1 MKKTTASP
9 GKGRNSFEYD
19 SGKRQEGVRIWTHCL
34 KTIAYVL
41 VAASMLLLA
50 GCQSETKR
58 PEARPQQAKPQI
70 LHKNDNG
77 ITFSQVS
84 GVYNVPELKVRIKAP
99 EGYTLA
105 FTTNGTTPTAK
116 DASGKAEVEVT
127 LNGKMSGYLMDR
139 KKLMLTPEFY
149 NSVLYESTE
158 LPVGVV
164 LNASLVDGKGAVVK
178 EPRTMV
184 YFLMQDK
191 LADRF
196 PNCTVISITTDPK
209 NLLDHKTGILA
220 PGAIY
225 EAWKQTDAGKKI
237 IAEQEWWK
245 IETNSSQHGKKW
257 ERPCQLQLYTAG
269 DKPAMELDAGLRIRG
284 GMSRR
289 QNQKSFTL
297 YFRDT
302 YGPKTLHFALFDKEE
317 DYLRFG
323 LRNGGDDSQY
333 TKFKDM
339 MLQDLAR
346 GGKFTVLRTRPA
358 VVFLNGEYWG
368 PYVLSEITAANM
380 MKDRY
385 GVDEKNL
392 IVIKEAEL
400 DVGKKEDFRLYE
412 ELLTFGKKD
421 LANPD
426 IYHQFCEVMDAQSM
440 ADYFAMQVY
449 IGNADVE
456 PDHNHII
463 WRTRDKSYNGGR
475 WQFILHDLDYSAG
488 HYDERS
494 TSANTD
500 HFAMI
505 RKKFPLFTAALKN
518 KDFYDRFL
526 ASLKTMGT
534 QHFSYDKVK
543 ERMDYYDK
551 MWSPLM
557 PDFYKRFGDT
567 ANLRKRCMN
576 STLNFFQRRYDVI
589 VPIVEKW
596 KP

>member
-1 MKKTTASP
+1 MWKLRLKKTLYIL
-9 GKGRNSFEYD
+9 F
-19 SGKRQEGVRIWTHCL
+19 
-34 KTIAYVL
+34 
-41 VAASMLLLA
+41 AASLFLLA
-50 GCQSETKR
+50 GCQSETNKQE
-58 PEARPQQAKPQI
+58 PKPQQVKTQI
-70 LHKNDNG
+70 LHKQDNG
-77 ITFSQVS
+77 IAFSQES
-84 GVYNVPELKVRIKAP
+84 GVYHTPELKVRMKAP
-99 EGYTLA
+99 AGYTIA
-105 FTTNGTTPTAK
+105 YTTNGTKPTVK

-127 LNGKMSGYLMDR
+127 LNGGMSGYLMDH

-149 NSVLYESTE
+149 NSVLYESNE

-191 LADRF
+191 FADRF

-209 NLLDHKTGILA
+209 NLLDYKTGIMA

-225 EAWKQTDAGKKI
+225 DAWKQTDAGKKI
-237 IAEQEWWK
+237 IADQEWWK
-245 IETNSSQHGKKW
+245 AETNSSQHGKKW
-257 ERPCQLQLYTAG
+257 ERPCQLQLYTTG
-269 DKPAMELDAGLRIRG
+269 EKPAIELDAGLRIRG

-302 YGPKTLHFALFDKEE
+302 YGPKTLHFALFDKKEE
-317 DYLRFG
+317 DYKRFG

-333 TKFKDM
+333 TKFKDV
-339 MLQDLAR
+339 MLQDLAK
-346 GGKFTVLRTRPA
+346 GGKYTVLRNRPA

-368 PYVLSEITAANM
+368 PYALCEITTANM

-392 IVIKEAEL
+392 IVFKEAEL
-400 DVGKKEDFRLYE
+400 DVGKKEDLRLYE
-412 ELLTFGKKD
+412 ELVSFGKKD
-421 LANPD
+421 LTNPD
-426 IYHQFCEVMDAQSM
+426 IYRQFCDVVDVQSM
-440 ADYFAMQVY
+440 ADYFALQVY
-449 IGNADVE
+449 IGNADCE

-463 WRTRDKSYNGGR
+463 WRTRDKFYNEGR
-475 WQFILHDLDYSAG
+475 WQYILHDLDYSAG

-505 RKKFPLFTAALKN
+505 RKKFPLFAAALKN
-518 KDFYDRFL
+518 KNFYDMFL
-526 ASLKTMGT
+526 SSLKKIGS
-534 QHFSYDKVK
+534 QNFNYDKVRDK
-543 ERMDYYDK
+543 MDFYDK
-551 MWSPLM
+551 MWGPLM

>member
-1 MKKTTASP
+1 MWKLRLKKTLYIL
-9 GKGRNSFEYD
+9 F
-19 SGKRQEGVRIWTHCL
+19 
-34 KTIAYVL
+34 
-41 VAASMLLLA
+41 AASLFFLA
-50 GCQSETKR
+50 GCQSETNKQE
-58 PEARPQQAKPQI
+58 PKPQQVKTQI
-70 LHKNDNG
+70 LHKQDNG
-77 ITFSQVS
+77 IAFSQES
-84 GVYNVPELKVRIKAP
+84 GVYHTPELKVRMKAP
-99 EGYTLA
+99 AGYTIA
-105 FTTNGTTPTAK
+105 YTTNGTKPTVK

-127 LNGKMSGYLMDR
+127 LNGGMSGYLMDH

-149 NSVLYESTE
+149 NSVLYESNE

-209 NLLDHKTGILA
+209 NLLDHKTGIMA

-225 EAWKQTDAGKKI
+225 DAWKQTDAGKKI
-237 IAEQEWWK
+237 IADQEWWK
-245 IETNSSQHGKKW
+245 AETNSSQHGKKW
-257 ERPCQLQLYTAG
+257 ERPCQLQLYTTG
-269 DKPAMELDAGLRIRG
+269 EKPAIELDAGLRIRG

-302 YGPKTLHFALFDKEE
+302 YGPDMLHFALFDKDKEE
-317 DYLRFG
+317 DFKRFG

-333 TKFKDM
+333 TKFKDV
-339 MLQDLAR
+339 MLQDLAK
-346 GGKFTVLRTRPA
+346 GGKYTVLRNRPA

-368 PYVLSEITAANM
+368 PYALCEITTANM

-400 DVGKKEDFRLYE
+400 DVGKKEDLRLYE
-412 ELLTFGKKD
+412 EMKAFKDKELTD
-421 LANPD
+421 PD
-426 IYHQFCEVMDAQSM
+426 IYRQFCDVVDVQSM
-440 ADYFAMQVY
+440 ADYFALQVY
-449 IGNADVE
+449 IGNADCE

-463 WRTRDKSYNGGR
+463 WRTRDKFYNEGR
-475 WQFILHDLDYSAG
+475 WQYILHDLDYSAG

-505 RKKFPLFTAALKN
+505 RKKFPLFAAALKN
-518 KDFYDRFL
+518 KNFYDMFL
-526 ASLKTMGT
+526 SSLKRIGS
-534 QHFSYDKVK
+534 QNFNYDKVRDK
-543 ERMDYYDK
+543 MDYYDK
-551 MWSPLM
+551 MWGPLM

-589 VPIVEKW
+589 IPIVENW

>member
-1 MKKTTASP
+1 MWKLRLKKTLYIL
-9 GKGRNSFEYD
+9 F
-19 SGKRQEGVRIWTHCL
+19 
-34 KTIAYVL
+34 
-41 VAASMLLLA
+41 AASFFLLA
-50 GCQSETKR
+50 GCQSETNKQE
-58 PEARPQQAKPQI
+58 PKPQQVKTQI
-70 LHKNDNG
+70 LHKQDNG
-77 ITFSQVS
+77 IAFSQES
-84 GVYNVPELKVRIKAP
+84 GVYHTPELKVRMKAP
-99 EGYTLA
+99 AGYTIA
-105 FTTNGTTPTAK
+105 YTTNGTKPTVK

-127 LNGKMSGYLMDR
+127 LNGGMSGYLMDH

-149 NSVLYESTE
+149 NSVLYESNE

-164 LNASLVDGKGAVVK
+164 LNASLVDGKGTVVK

-209 NLLDHKTGILA
+209 NLLDYKTGIMA

-225 EAWKQTDAGKKI
+225 DAWKQTDAGKKI
-237 IAEQEWWK
+237 IADQEWWK
-245 IETNSSQHGKKW
+245 AETNSSQHGKKW
-257 ERPCQLQLYTAG
+257 ERPCQLQLYTTG
-269 DKPAMELDAGLRIRG
+269 EKPAIELDAGLRIRG

-317 DYLRFG
+317 DYKRFG

-333 TKFKDM
+333 TKFKDV
-339 MLQDLAR
+339 MLQDLAK
-346 GGKFTVLRTRPA
+346 GGKYTVLRNRPA

-368 PYVLSEITAANM
+368 PYALCEITTANM

-385 GVDEKNL
+385 GLDEKNL

-400 DVGKKEDFRLYE
+400 DVGKKEDLRLYE
-412 ELLTFGKKD
+412 EMKAFKDKD
-421 LANPD
+421 LTDPD
-426 IYHQFCEVMDAQSM
+426 IYRQFCDVVDVQSM
-440 ADYFAMQVY
+440 ADYFALQVY
-449 IGNADVE
+449 IGNADCE
-456 PDHNHII
+456 PNHNHII
-463 WRTRDKSYNGGR
+463 WRTRDKSYNEGR
-475 WQFILHDLDYSAG
+475 WQYILHDLDYSAG
-488 HYDERS
+488 HYDEKS

-500 HFAMI
+500 HFAMV
-505 RKKFPLFTAALKN
+505 RKKFPLFAAAIKN
-518 KDFYDRFL
+518 ENFYDMFL
-526 ASLKTMGT
+526 SSLKKIGS
-534 QHFSYDKVK
+534 QNFSYDKVRDK
-543 ERMDYYDK
+543 MDFYDK
-551 MWSPLM
+551 MWGPLM

-589 VPIVEKW
+589 IPIVENW

>member
-1 MKKTTASP
+1 MWKLRLKKTLYIL
-9 GKGRNSFEYD
+9 F
-19 SGKRQEGVRIWTHCL
+19 
-34 KTIAYVL
+34 
-41 VAASMLLLA
+41 AASLFLLA
-50 GCQSETKR
+50 GCQSETNKQ
-58 PEARPQQAKPQI
+58 ETKPQQVKTQI
-70 LHKNDNG
+70 LHKQDNG
-77 ITFSQVS
+77 IAFSQES
-84 GVYNVPELKVRIKAP
+84 GVYHTPELKVRMKAP
-99 EGYTLA
+99 AGYTIA
-105 FTTNGTTPTAK
+105 YTTNGTKPTAK

-127 LNGKMSGYLMDR
+127 LNGGMSGYLMDH

-149 NSVLYESTE
+149 NSVLYESNE

-164 LNASLVDGKGAVVK
+164 LNASLVDDKGAVVK

-196 PNCTVISITTDPK
+196 PNCTVISITIDPV
-209 NLLDHKTGILA
+209 NLLDHKTGIMA

-225 EAWKQTDAGKKI
+225 DAWKQTDAGKKI
-237 IAEQEWWK
+237 IADQEWWK
-245 IETNSSQHGKKW
+245 AETNSSQHGKKW
-257 ERPCQLQLYTAG
+257 ERPCQLQLYTTG
-269 DKPAMELDAGLRIRG
+269 EKPTIELDAGLRIRG

-302 YGPKTLHFALFDKEE
+302 YGPDMLHFALFDKDKEE
-317 DYLRFG
+317 DFKRFG

-333 TKFKDM
+333 TKFKDV
-339 MLQDLAR
+339 MLQDLAK
-346 GGKFTVLRTRPA
+346 GGKYTVLRNRPA

-368 PYVLSEITAANM
+368 PYALCEITTANM

-400 DVGKKEDFRLYE
+400 DVGKKEDLRLYE
-412 ELLTFGKKD
+412 EMKAFKDKD
-421 LANPD
+421 LTDPD
-426 IYHQFCEVMDAQSM
+426 IYRQFCDVVDVQSM
-440 ADYFAMQVY
+440 ADYFALQVY
-449 IGNADVE
+449 IGNADCE

-463 WRTRDKSYNGGR
+463 WRTRDKFYNEGR
-475 WQFILHDLDYSAG
+475 WQYILHDLDYSAG

-505 RKKFPLFTAALKN
+505 RKKFPLFAAALKN
-518 KDFYDRFL
+518 KNFYDMFL
-526 ASLKTMGT
+526 SSLKRIGS
-534 QHFSYDKVK
+534 QNFNYDKVRDK
-543 ERMDYYDK
+543 MDYYDK
-551 MWSPLM
+551 LWSPLM

-589 VPIVEKW
+589 IPIVENW

>member
-1 MKKTTASP
+1 MWKLRLKKTLYILFVASL
-9 GKGRNSFEYD
+9 F
-19 SGKRQEGVRIWTHCL
+19 
-34 KTIAYVL
+34 
-41 VAASMLLLA
+41 LLA
-50 GCQSETKR
+50 GCQSETNKQ
-58 PEARPQQAKPQI
+58 ETKPQQVKTQI
-70 LHKNDNG
+70 LHKQDNG
-77 ITFSQVS
+77 IAFSQES
-84 GVYNVPELKVRIKAP
+84 GVYHTPELKVRMKAP
-99 EGYTLA
+99 AGYTIA
-105 FTTNGTTPTAK
+105 YTTNGTKPTAK

-127 LNGKMSGYLMDR
+127 LNGGMSGYLMDH

-149 NSVLYESTE
+149 NSVLYESNE

-164 LNASLVDGKGAVVK
+164 LNASLVDDKGAVVK

-196 PNCTVISITTDPK
+196 PNCTVISITIDPV
-209 NLLDHKTGILA
+209 NLLDHKTGIMA

-225 EAWKQTDAGKKI
+225 DAWKQTDAGKKI
-237 IAEQEWWK
+237 IADQEWWK
-245 IETNSSQHGKKW
+245 AETNSSQHGKKW
-257 ERPCQLQLYTAG
+257 ERPCQLQLYTTG
-269 DKPAMELDAGLRIRG
+269 EKPTIELDAGLRIRG

-302 YGPKTLHFALFDKEE
+302 YGPDMLHFALFDKDKEE
-317 DYLRFG
+317 DFKRFG

-333 TKFKDM
+333 TKFKDV
-339 MLQDLAR
+339 MLQDLAK
-346 GGKFTVLRTRPA
+346 GGKYTVLRNRPA

-368 PYVLSEITAANM
+368 PYALCEITTANM

-400 DVGKKEDFRLYE
+400 DVGKKEDLRLYE
-412 ELLTFGKKD
+412 EMKAFKDKD
-421 LANPD
+421 LTDPD
-426 IYHQFCEVMDAQSM
+426 IYRQFCDVVDVQSM
-440 ADYFAMQVY
+440 ADYFALQVY
-449 IGNADVE
+449 IGNADCE

-463 WRTRDKSYNGGR
+463 WRTRDKFYNEGR
-475 WQFILHDLDYSAG
+475 WQYILHDLDYSAG

-505 RKKFPLFTAALKN
+505 RKKFPLFAAALKN
-518 KDFYDRFL
+518 RNFYDMFL
-526 ASLKTMGT
+526 SSLKRIGS
-534 QHFSYDKVK
+534 QNFNYDKVRDK
-543 ERMDYYDK
+543 MDYYDK
-551 MWSPLM
+551 MWGPLM

>member
-1 MKKTTASP
+1 MWKLRLKKTLYIL
-9 GKGRNSFEYD
+9 F
-19 SGKRQEGVRIWTHCL
+19 
-34 KTIAYVL
+34 
-41 VAASMLLLA
+41 AASFFLLA
-50 GCQSETKR
+50 GCQSETNKQE
-58 PEARPQQAKPQI
+58 PKPQQVKTQI
-70 LHKNDNG
+70 LHKQDNG
-77 ITFSQVS
+77 IAFSQES
-84 GVYNVPELKVRIKAP
+84 GVYHTPELKVRMKAP
-99 EGYTLA
+99 AGYTIA
-105 FTTNGTTPTAK
+105 YTTNGTKPTAK

-127 LNGKMSGYLMDR
+127 LNGGMSGYLMDH

-149 NSVLYESTE
+149 NSVLYESNE

-164 LNASLVDGKGAVVK
+164 LNASLVDDKGAVVK

-209 NLLDHKTGILA
+209 NLLDYKTGIMA

-225 EAWKQTDAGKKI
+225 DAWKQTDAGKKI
-237 IAEQEWWK
+237 IADQEWWK
-245 IETNSSQHGKKW
+245 AETNSSQHGKKW
-257 ERPCQLQLYTAG
+257 ERPCQLQLYTTG
-269 DKPAMELDAGLRIRG
+269 EKPAIELDAGLRIRG

-302 YGPKTLHFALFDKEE
+302 YGPDMLHFALFDKDKEE
-317 DYLRFG
+317 DFKRFG

-333 TKFKDM
+333 TKFKDV
-339 MLQDLAR
+339 MLQDLAK
-346 GGKFTVLRTRPA
+346 GGKYTVLRNRPA

-368 PYVLSEITAANM
+368 PYALCEITTANM

-400 DVGKKEDFRLYE
+400 DVGKKEDLRLYE
-412 ELLTFGKKD
+412 EMKAFKDKD
-421 LANPD
+421 LTDPD
-426 IYHQFCEVMDAQSM
+426 IYRQFCDVVDVQSM
-440 ADYFAMQVY
+440 ADYFALQVY
-449 IGNADVE
+449 IGNADCE

-463 WRTRDKSYNGGR
+463 WRTRDKFYNEGR
-475 WQFILHDLDYSAG
+475 WQYILHDLDYSAG

-505 RKKFPLFTAALKN
+505 RKKFPLFAAALKN
-518 KDFYDRFL
+518 KNFYDMFL
-526 ASLKTMGT
+526 SSLKRIGS
-534 QHFSYDKVK
+534 QNFNYDKVRDK
-543 ERMDYYDK
+543 MDYYDK
-551 MWSPLM
+551 MWGPLM

-589 VPIVEKW
+589 IPIVEKW

>member
-1 MKKTTASP
+1 MWKLRLKKTLYIL
-9 GKGRNSFEYD
+9 F
-19 SGKRQEGVRIWTHCL
+19 
-34 KTIAYVL
+34 
-41 VAASMLLLA
+41 AASLFLLA
-50 GCQSETKR
+50 GCQSETNKQ
-58 PEARPQQAKPQI
+58 ETKPQQVKTQI
-70 LHKNDNG
+70 LHKQDNG
-77 ITFSQVS
+77 IDFSQES
-84 GVYNVPELKVRIKAP
+84 GVYHTPELKVRMKAP
-99 EGYTLA
+99 AGYTIA
-105 FTTNGTTPTAK
+105 YTTNGTKPTAK

-127 LNGKMSGYLMDR
+127 LNGGMSGYLMDH

-149 NSVLYESTE
+149 NSVLYESNE

-164 LNASLVDGKGAVVK
+164 LNASLVDDKGAVVK

-196 PNCTVISITTDPK
+196 PNCTVISITTDPV
-209 NLLDHKTGILA
+209 NLLDYKTGIMA

-225 EAWKQTDAGKKI
+225 DAWKQTDAGKKI
-237 IAEQEWWK
+237 IADQEWWK
-245 IETNSSQHGKKW
+245 AETNSSQHGKKW
-257 ERPCQLQLYTAG
+257 ERPCQLQLYTTG
-269 DKPAMELDAGLRIRG
+269 EKPTIELDAGLRIRG

-302 YGPKTLHFALFDKEE
+302 YGPDMLHFALFDKDKEE
-317 DYLRFG
+317 DFKRFG

-333 TKFKDM
+333 TKFKDV
-339 MLQDLAR
+339 MLQDLAK
-346 GGKFTVLRTRPA
+346 GGKYTVLRNRPA

-368 PYVLSEITAANM
+368 PYALCEITTANM

-392 IVIKEAEL
+392 IVFKEAEL
-400 DVGKKEDFRLYE
+400 DVGKKEDLRLYE
-412 ELLTFGKKD
+412 EMKAFKDKD
-421 LANPD
+421 LTDPD
-426 IYHQFCEVMDAQSM
+426 IYRQFCDVVDVQSM
-440 ADYFAMQVY
+440 ADYFALQVY
-449 IGNADVE
+449 IGNADCE

-463 WRTRDKSYNGGR
+463 WRTRDKFYNEGR
-475 WQFILHDLDYSAG
+475 WQYILHDLDYSAG

-505 RKKFPLFTAALKN
+505 RKKFPLFAAALKN
-518 KDFYDRFL
+518 KNFYDMFL
-526 ASLKTMGT
+526 SSLKKIGS
-534 QHFSYDKVK
+534 QNFSYDKVRDK
-543 ERMDYYDK
+543 MDFYDK
-551 MWSPLM
+551 MWGPLM

-589 VPIVEKW
+589 IPIVENW

>member
-1 MKKTTASP
+1 MWKLRLKKTLYIL
-9 GKGRNSFEYD
+9 F
-19 SGKRQEGVRIWTHCL
+19 
-34 KTIAYVL
+34 
-41 VAASMLLLA
+41 AASFLLLA
-50 GCQSETKR
+50 GCQSETNKQ
-58 PEARPQQAKPQI
+58 ETKPQQVKTQI
-70 LHKNDNG
+70 LHKQDNG
-77 ITFSQVS
+77 IAFSQES
-84 GVYNVPELKVRIKAP
+84 GVYHTPELKVRMKAP
-99 EGYTLA
+99 AGYTIA
-105 FTTNGTTPTAK
+105 YTTNGTKPTVK

-127 LNGKMSGYLMDR
+127 LNGGMSGYLMDH

-149 NSVLYESTE
+149 NSVLYESNE

-164 LNASLVDGKGAVVK
+164 LNASLVDDKGAVVK

-196 PNCTVISITTDPK
+196 PNCTVISITTDPV
-209 NLLDHKTGILA
+209 NLLDYKTGIMA

-225 EAWKQTDAGKKI
+225 DAWKQTDAGKKI
-237 IAEQEWWK
+237 IADQEWWK
-245 IETNSSQHGKKW
+245 AETNSSQHGKKW
-257 ERPCQLQLYTAG
+257 ERPCQLQLYTTG
-269 DKPAMELDAGLRIRG
+269 EKPTIELDAGLRIRG

-302 YGPKTLHFALFDKEE
+302 YGPDMLHFALFDKDKEE
-317 DYLRFG
+317 DFKRFG

-333 TKFKDM
+333 TKFKDV
-339 MLQDLAR
+339 MLQDLAK
-346 GGKFTVLRTRPA
+346 GGKYTVLRNRPA

-368 PYVLSEITAANM
+368 PYALCEITTANM

-400 DVGKKEDFRLYE
+400 DVGKKEDLRLYE
-412 ELLTFGKKD
+412 EMKAFKDKD
-421 LANPD
+421 LTDPD
-426 IYHQFCEVMDAQSM
+426 IYRQFCDVVDVQSM
-440 ADYFAMQVY
+440 ADYFALQVY
-449 IGNADVE
+449 IGNADCE

-463 WRTRDKSYNGGR
+463 WRTRDKFYNEGR
-475 WQFILHDLDYSAG
+475 WQYILHDLDYSAG

-505 RKKFPLFTAALKN
+505 RKKFPLFAAALKN
-518 KDFYDRFL
+518 KNFYDMFL
-526 ASLKTMGT
+526 SSLKRIGS
-534 QHFSYDKVK
+534 QNFNYDKVRDK
-543 ERMDYYDK
+543 MDYYDK
-551 MWSPLM
+551 MWGPLM

>member
-1 MKKTTASP
+1 MWKLRLKKTLYIL
-9 GKGRNSFEYD
+9 F
-19 SGKRQEGVRIWTHCL
+19 
-34 KTIAYVL
+34 
-41 VAASMLLLA
+41 AASFFLLA
-50 GCQSETKR
+50 GCQSETNKQ
-58 PEARPQQAKPQI
+58 ETKPQQVKTQI
-70 LHKNDNG
+70 LHKQDNG
-77 ITFSQVS
+77 IAFSQES
-84 GVYNVPELKVRIKAP
+84 GVYHTPELKVRMKAP
-99 EGYTLA
+99 SGYTIA
-105 FTTNGTTPTAK
+105 FTTNGTKPTAK

-127 LNGKMSGYLMDR
+127 LNGGMSGYLMDH

-149 NSVLYESTE
+149 NSVLYESNE

-191 LADRF
+191 LANRF

-209 NLLDHKTGILA
+209 NLLDYKTGIMA

-225 EAWKQTDAGKKI
+225 DAWKQTDAGKKI
-237 IAEQEWWK
+237 IAGQEWWK
-245 IETNSSQHGKKW
+245 AETNSSQHGKKW
-257 ERPCQLQLYTAG
+257 ERPCQLQLYTTG
-269 DKPAMELDAGLRIRG
+269 EKPAIELDAGLRIRG

-302 YGPKTLHFALFDKEE
+302 YGPKTLHFALFDDKEE
-317 DYLRFG
+317 DFKRFG

-333 TKFKDM
+333 TKFKDV
-339 MLQDLAR
+339 MLQDLAK
-346 GGKFTVLRTRPA
+346 GGKYTVLRNRPA

-368 PYVLSEITAANM
+368 PYALCEITTANM

-400 DVGKKEDFRLYE
+400 DVGKKEDLRLYE
-412 ELLTFGKKD
+412 EMKAFKDKD
-421 LANPD
+421 LTDPD
-426 IYHQFCEVMDAQSM
+426 IYRQFCDVIDVQSM
-440 ADYFAMQVY
+440 ADYFALQVY
-449 IGNADVE
+449 IGNADIE

-475 WQFILHDLDYSAG
+475 WQYILHDLDYSAG
-488 HYDERS
+488 HYDEKS

-500 HFAMI
+500 HFAMV
-505 RKKFPLFTAALKN
+505 RKKFPLFAAAIKN
-518 KDFYDRFL
+518 ENFYDMFL
-526 ASLKTMGT
+526 SSLKKIGS
-534 QHFSYDKVK
+534 QNFSYDKVRDK
-543 ERMDYYDK
+543 MDFYDK
-551 MWSPLM
+551 MWGPLM

-589 VPIVEKW
+589 IPIVENW

>member
-1 MKKTTASP
+1 MWKLRLKKTLYIL
-9 GKGRNSFEYD
+9 F
-19 SGKRQEGVRIWTHCL
+19 
-34 KTIAYVL
+34 
-41 VAASMLLLA
+41 AASFFLLA
-50 GCQSETKR
+50 GCQSETNKQE
-58 PEARPQQAKPQI
+58 PKPQQVKTQI
-70 LHKNDNG
+70 LHKQDNG
-77 ITFSQVS
+77 IAFSQES
-84 GVYNVPELKVRIKAP
+84 GVYHTPELKVRMKAP
-99 EGYTLA
+99 AGYTIA
-105 FTTNGTTPTAK
+105 YTTNGTKPTAK

-127 LNGKMSGYLMDR
+127 LNGGMSGYLMDH

-149 NSVLYESTE
+149 NSVLYESNE

-196 PNCTVISITTDPK
+196 PNCTVVSITTDPK
-209 NLLDHKTGILA
+209 NLLDHKTGIMA

-225 EAWKQTDAGKKI
+225 DAWKQTDAGKKI
-237 IAEQEWWK
+237 IADQEWWK
-245 IETNSSQHGKKW
+245 AETNSSQHGKKW
-257 ERPCQLQLYTAG
+257 ERPCQLQLYTTG
-269 DKPAMELDAGLRIRG
+269 EKPAIELDAGLRIRG

-317 DYLRFG
+317 DYKRFG

-333 TKFKDM
+333 TKFKDV
-339 MLQDLAR
+339 MLQDLAK
-346 GGKFTVLRTRPA
+346 GGKYTVLRNRPA

-368 PYVLSEITAANM
+368 PYALCEITTANM

-400 DVGKKEDFRLYE
+400 DVGKKEDLRLYE
-412 ELLTFGKKD
+412 ELKAFKDKD
-421 LANPD
+421 LTDPD
-426 IYHQFCEVMDAQSM
+426 IYRQFCDVIDVQSM
-440 ADYFAMQVY
+440 ADYFALQVY
-449 IGNADVE
+449 IGNADIE

-475 WQFILHDLDYSAG
+475 WQYILHDLDYSAG
-488 HYDERS
+488 HYDEKS

-505 RKKFPLFTAALKN
+505 RKKFPLFAAAIKN
-518 KDFYDRFL
+518 ENFYDMFL
-526 ASLKTMGT
+526 SSLKKIGS
-534 QHFSYDKVK
+534 QNFSYDKVRDK
-543 ERMDYYDK
+543 MDFYDK
-551 MWSPLM
+551 MWGPLM

-589 VPIVEKW
+589 IPIVENW

>member
-1 MKKTTASP
+1 MWKLRLKKTLYIL
-9 GKGRNSFEYD
+9 F
-19 SGKRQEGVRIWTHCL
+19 
-34 KTIAYVL
+34 
-41 VAASMLLLA
+41 AASFLLLA
-50 GCQSETKR
+50 GCQSETNKQ
-58 PEARPQQAKPQI
+58 ETKSQQVKTQI
-70 LHKNDNG
+70 LHKQDNG
-77 ITFSQVS
+77 IAFSQES
-84 GVYNVPELKVRIKAP
+84 GVYHTPELKVRMKAP
-99 EGYTLA
+99 AGYTIA
-105 FTTNGTTPTAK
+105 FTTNGTKPTAK

-127 LNGKMSGYLMDR
+127 LNGGMSGYLMDH

-149 NSVLYESTE
+149 NSVLYESNE

-164 LNASLVDGKGAVVK
+164 LNASLVDDKGAVVK

-196 PNCTVISITTDPK
+196 PNCTVISITTDPV
-209 NLLDHKTGILA
+209 NLLDHKTGIMA

-225 EAWKQTDAGKKI
+225 DAWKQTDAGKKI
-237 IAEQEWWK
+237 IADQEWWK
-245 IETNSSQHGKKW
+245 AETNSSQHGKKW
-257 ERPCQLQLYTAG
+257 ERPCQLQLYTTG
-269 DKPAMELDAGLRIRG
+269 EKPTIELDAGLRIRG

-317 DYLRFG
+317 DYKRFG

-333 TKFKDM
+333 TKFKDV
-339 MLQDLAR
+339 MLQDLAK
-346 GGKFTVLRTRPA
+346 GGKYTVLRNRPA

-368 PYVLSEITAANM
+368 PYALCEITTANM

-400 DVGKKEDFRLYE
+400 DVGKKEDLRLYE
-412 ELLTFGKKD
+412 EMKAFKDKD
-421 LANPD
+421 LTDPD
-426 IYHQFCEVMDAQSM
+426 IYRQFCDVVDVQSM
-440 ADYFAMQVY
+440 ADYFALQVY
-449 IGNADVE
+449 IGNADCE

-463 WRTRDKSYNGGR
+463 WRTRDKFYNEGR
-475 WQFILHDLDYSAG
+475 WQYILHDLDYSAG

-505 RKKFPLFTAALKN
+505 RKKFPLFAAALKN
-518 KDFYDRFL
+518 KNFYDMFL
-526 ASLKTMGT
+526 SSLKKIGS
-534 QHFSYDKVK
+534 QNFNYDKVRDK
-543 ERMDYYDK
+543 MDFYDK
-551 MWSPLM
+551 MWGPLM

>member
-1 MKKTTASP
+1 MWKLRLKKTLYIL
-9 GKGRNSFEYD
+9 F
-19 SGKRQEGVRIWTHCL
+19 
-34 KTIAYVL
+34 
-41 VAASMLLLA
+41 AASFLLLA
-50 GCQSETKR
+50 GCQSETNKQ
-58 PEARPQQAKPQI
+58 ETKPQQVKTQI
-70 LHKNDNG
+70 LHKQDNG
-77 ITFSQVS
+77 IAFSQES
-84 GVYNVPELKVRIKAP
+84 GVYHTPELKVRMKAP
-99 EGYTLA
+99 AGYTIA
-105 FTTNGTTPTAK
+105 YTTNGTKPTVK

-127 LNGKMSGYLMDR
+127 LNGGMSGYLMDH

-149 NSVLYESTE
+149 NSVLYESNE

-191 LADRF
+191 FADRF

-209 NLLDHKTGILA
+209 NLLDYKTGIMA

-225 EAWKQTDAGKKI
+225 DAWKQTDAGKKI
-237 IAEQEWWK
+237 IADQEWWK
-245 IETNSSQHGKKW
+245 AETNSSQHGKKW
-257 ERPCQLQLYTAG
+257 ERPCQLQLYTTG
-269 DKPAMELDAGLRIRG
+269 EKPAIELEAGLRIRG

-302 YGPKTLHFALFDKEE
+302 YGPKMLHFALFDKDKEE
-317 DYLRFG
+317 DFKRFG

-333 TKFKDM
+333 TKFKDV
-339 MLQDLAR
+339 MLQDLAK
-346 GGKFTVLRTRPA
+346 GGKYTVLRNRPA

-368 PYVLSEITAANM
+368 PYALCEITTANM

-400 DVGKKEDFRLYE
+400 DVGKKEDLRLYE
-412 ELLTFGKKD
+412 EMKAFKDKD
-421 LANPD
+421 LTDPD
-426 IYHQFCEVMDAQSM
+426 IYRQFCDVVDVQSM
-440 ADYFAMQVY
+440 ADYFALQVY
-449 IGNADVE
+449 IGNADCE

-463 WRTRDKSYNGGR
+463 WRTRDKFYNEGR
-475 WQFILHDLDYSAG
+475 WQYILHDLDYSAG

-505 RKKFPLFTAALKN
+505 RKKFPLFAAALKN
-518 KDFYDRFL
+518 RNFYDMFL
-526 ASLKTMGT
+526 SSLKRIGS
-534 QHFSYDKVK
+534 QNFNYDKVRDK
-543 ERMDYYDK
+543 MDYYDK
-551 MWSPLM
+551 LWSPLM

>member
-1 MKKTTASP
+1 MWKLRLKKTLYIL
-9 GKGRNSFEYD
+9 F
-19 SGKRQEGVRIWTHCL
+19 
-34 KTIAYVL
+34 
-41 VAASMLLLA
+41 AASLFFLA
-50 GCQSETKR
+50 GCQSETNKQE
-58 PEARPQQAKPQI
+58 PKPQQVKTQI
-70 LHKNDNG
+70 LHKQDNG
-77 ITFSQVS
+77 IAFSQES
-84 GVYNVPELKVRIKAP
+84 GVYHTPELKVRMKAP
-99 EGYTLA
+99 AGYTIA
-105 FTTNGTTPTAK
+105 YTTNGTKPTAK

-127 LNGKMSGYLMDR
+127 LKGGVSGYLMDH

-149 NSVLYESTE
+149 NSVLYESNE

-164 LNASLVDGKGAVVK
+164 LNASLVDDKGAVVK

-196 PNCTVISITTDPK
+196 PNCTVISITIDPV
-209 NLLDHKTGILA
+209 NLLDHKTGIMA

-225 EAWKQTDAGKKI
+225 DAWKQTDAGKKI
-237 IAEQEWWK
+237 IADQEWWK
-245 IETNSSQHGKKW
+245 AETNSSQHGKKW
-257 ERPCQLQLYTAG
+257 ERPCQLQLYTTG
-269 DKPAMELDAGLRIRG
+269 EKPAIELDAGLRIRG

-317 DYLRFG
+317 DYKRFG

-333 TKFKDM
+333 TKFKDV
-339 MLQDLAR
+339 MLQDLAK
-346 GGKFTVLRTRPA
+346 GGKYTVLRNRPA

-368 PYVLSEITAANM
+368 PYALCEITTANM

-392 IVIKEAEL
+392 IVFKEAEL
-400 DVGKKEDFRLYE
+400 DVGKKEDIRLYE
-412 ELLTFGKKD
+412 EMKAFKDKD
-421 LANPD
+421 LTDPD
-426 IYHQFCEVMDAQSM
+426 IYRQFCDVVDVQSM
-440 ADYFAMQVY
+440 ADYFALQVY
-449 IGNADVE
+449 IGNADCE

-463 WRTRDKSYNGGR
+463 WRTRDKFYNEGR
-475 WQFILHDLDYSAG
+475 WQYILHALDYSAG

-505 RKKFPLFTAALKN
+505 RKKFPLFAAALKN
-518 KDFYDRFL
+518 KNFYDMFL
-526 ASLKTMGT
+526 SSLKKIGS
-534 QHFSYDKVK
+534 QNFSYDKVRDK
-543 ERMDYYDK
+543 MDFYDK
-551 MWSPLM
+551 MWGPLM

>member
-1 MKKTTASP
+1 MWKLRLKKTLYIL
-9 GKGRNSFEYD
+9 F
-19 SGKRQEGVRIWTHCL
+19 
-34 KTIAYVL
+34 
-41 VAASMLLLA
+41 AASLFLLA
-50 GCQSETKR
+50 GCQSETNKQ
-58 PEARPQQAKPQI
+58 ETKPQQVKTQI
-70 LHKNDNG
+70 LHKQDNG
-77 ITFSQVS
+77 IAFSQES
-84 GVYNVPELKVRIKAP
+84 GVYHTPELKVRMKAP
-99 EGYTLA
+99 AGYTIA
-105 FTTNGTTPTAK
+105 YTTNGTKPTAK

-127 LNGKMSGYLMDR
+127 LNGGMSGYLMDH

-149 NSVLYESTE
+149 NSVLYESNE

-196 PNCTVISITTDPK
+196 PNCTVISITIDPV
-209 NLLDHKTGILA
+209 NLLDHKTGIMA

-225 EAWKQTDAGKKI
+225 DAWKQTDAGKKI
-237 IAEQEWWK
+237 IAGQEWWK
-245 IETNSSQHGKKW
+245 AETNSSQHGKKW
-257 ERPCQLQLYTAG
+257 ERPCQLQLYTTG
-269 DKPAMELDAGLRIRG
+269 EKPAIELDAGLRIRG

-302 YGPKTLHFALFDKEE
+302 YGPDMLHFALFDKDKEE
-317 DYLRFG
+317 DFKRFG

-333 TKFKDM
+333 TKFKDV
-339 MLQDLAR
+339 MLQDLAK
-346 GGKFTVLRTRPA
+346 GGKYTVLRNRPA

-368 PYVLSEITAANM
+368 PYALCEITTANM

-400 DVGKKEDFRLYE
+400 DVGKKEDLRLYE
-412 ELLTFGKKD
+412 EMKAFKDKD
-421 LANPD
+421 LTDPD
-426 IYHQFCEVMDAQSM
+426 IYRQFCDVVDVQSM
-440 ADYFAMQVY
+440 ADYFALQVY
-449 IGNADVE
+449 IGNADCE

-463 WRTRDKSYNGGR
+463 WRTRDKFYNEGR
-475 WQFILHDLDYSAG
+475 WQYILHDLDYSAG
-488 HYDERS
+488 HYDEKS

-500 HFAMI
+500 HFAMV
-505 RKKFPLFTAALKN
+505 RKKFPVFAAAIKN
-518 KDFYDRFL
+518 ENFYDMFL
-526 ASLKTMGT
+526 SSLKKIGS
-534 QHFSYDKVK
+534 QNFSYDKVRDK
-543 ERMDYYDK
+543 MDFYDK
-551 MWSPLM
+551 LWGPLM

-589 VPIVEKW
+589 IPIVEKW

>member
-1 MKKTTASP
+1 MWKLRLKKTLYIL
-9 GKGRNSFEYD
+9 F
-19 SGKRQEGVRIWTHCL
+19 
-34 KTIAYVL
+34 
-41 VAASMLLLA
+41 AASLFFLA
-50 GCQSETKR
+50 GCQSETNKQE
-58 PEARPQQAKPQI
+58 PKPQQVKTQI
-70 LHKNDNG
+70 LHKQDNG
-77 ITFSQVS
+77 IAFSQES
-84 GVYNVPELKVRIKAP
+84 GVYHTPELKVRMKAP
-99 EGYTLA
+99 AGYTIA
-105 FTTNGTTPTAK
+105 YTTNGTKPTAK

-127 LNGKMSGYLMDR
+127 LNGGMSGYLMDH

-149 NSVLYESTE
+149 NSVLYESNE

-164 LNASLVDGKGAVVK
+164 LNASLVDDKGAVVK

-196 PNCTVISITTDPK
+196 PNCTVISITIDPV
-209 NLLDHKTGILA
+209 NLLDHKTGIMA

-225 EAWKQTDAGKKI
+225 DAWKQTDAGKKI
-237 IAEQEWWK
+237 IADQEWWK
-245 IETNSSQHGKKW
+245 AETNSSQHGKKW
-257 ERPCQLQLYTAG
+257 ERPCQLQLYTTG
-269 DKPAMELDAGLRIRG
+269 EKPAIELDAGLRIRG

-302 YGPKTLHFALFDKEE
+302 YGPDMLHFALFDKDKEE
-317 DYLRFG
+317 DFKRFG

-333 TKFKDM
+333 TKFKDV
-339 MLQDLAR
+339 MLQDLAK
-346 GGKFTVLRTRPA
+346 GGKYTVLRNRPA

-368 PYVLSEITAANM
+368 PYALCEITTANM

-400 DVGKKEDFRLYE
+400 DVGKKEDLRLYE
-412 ELLTFGKKD
+412 EMKAFKDKD
-421 LANPD
+421 LTDPD
-426 IYHQFCEVMDAQSM
+426 IYRQFCDVVDVQSM
-440 ADYFAMQVY
+440 ADYFALQVY
-449 IGNADVE
+449 IGNADCE

-463 WRTRDKSYNGGR
+463 WRTRDKFYNEGR
-475 WQFILHDLDYSAG
+475 WQYILHDLDYSAG

-505 RKKFPLFTAALKN
+505 RKKFPLFAAALKN
-518 KDFYDRFL
+518 KNFYDMFL
-526 ASLKTMGT
+526 SSLKKIGS
-534 QHFSYDKVK
+534 QNFSYDKVRDK
-543 ERMDYYDK
+543 MDFYDK
-551 MWSPLM
+551 MWGPLM

>member
-1 MKKTTASP
+1 MWKLRLKKTLYIL
-9 GKGRNSFEYD
+9 F
-19 SGKRQEGVRIWTHCL
+19 
-34 KTIAYVL
+34 
-41 VAASMLLLA
+41 AASFFLLA
-50 GCQSETKR
+50 GCQSETNKQE
-58 PEARPQQAKPQI
+58 PKPQQVKTQI
-70 LHKNDNG
+70 LHKQDNG
-77 ITFSQVS
+77 IAFSQES
-84 GVYNVPELKVRIKAP
+84 GVYHTPELKVRMKAP
-99 EGYTLA
+99 AGYTIA
-105 FTTNGTTPTAK
+105 YTTNGTKPTAK

-127 LNGKMSGYLMDR
+127 LNGGMSGYLMDH

-149 NSVLYESTE
+149 NSVLYESNE

-196 PNCTVISITTDPK
+196 PNCTVISITIDPV
-209 NLLDHKTGILA
+209 NLLDHKTGIMA

-225 EAWKQTDAGKKI
+225 DAWKQTDAGKKI
-237 IAEQEWWK
+237 IAGQEWWK
-245 IETNSSQHGKKW
+245 AETNSSQHGKKW
-257 ERPCQLQLYTAG
+257 ERPCQLQLYTTG
-269 DKPAMELDAGLRIRG
+269 EKPAIELDAGLRIRG

-302 YGPKTLHFALFDKEE
+302 YGPDMLHFALFDKDKEE
-317 DYLRFG
+317 DFKRFG

-333 TKFKDM
+333 TKFKDV
-339 MLQDLAR
+339 MLQDLAK
-346 GGKFTVLRTRPA
+346 GGKYTVLRNRPA

-368 PYVLSEITAANM
+368 PYALCEITTANM

-392 IVIKEAEL
+392 IVFKEAEL
-400 DVGKKEDFRLYE
+400 DVGKKEDIRLYE
-412 ELLTFGKKD
+412 EMKAFKDKD
-421 LANPD
+421 LTDPD
-426 IYHQFCEVMDAQSM
+426 IYRQFCDVVDVQSM
-440 ADYFAMQVY
+440 ADYFALQVY
-449 IGNADVE
+449 IGNADCE

-463 WRTRDKSYNGGR
+463 WRTRDKFYNEGR
-475 WQFILHDLDYSAG
+475 WQYILHDLDYSAG

-505 RKKFPLFTAALKN
+505 RKKFPLFAAALKN
-518 KDFYDRFL
+518 KNFYDMFL
-526 ASLKTMGT
+526 SSLKKIGS
-534 QHFSYDKVK
+534 QNFSYDKVRDK
-543 ERMDYYDK
+543 MDFYDK
-551 MWSPLM
+551 MWGPLM

-589 VPIVEKW
+589 IPIVENW

>member
-1 MKKTTASP
+1 MWKLRLKKTLYIL
-9 GKGRNSFEYD
+9 F
-19 SGKRQEGVRIWTHCL
+19 
-34 KTIAYVL
+34 
-41 VAASMLLLA
+41 AASLFLLA
-50 GCQSETKR
+50 GCQSETNKQE
-58 PEARPQQAKPQI
+58 PKPQQVKTQI
-70 LHKNDNG
+70 LHKQDNG
-77 ITFSQVS
+77 IAFSQES
-84 GVYNVPELKVRIKAP
+84 GVYHTPELKVRMKAP
-99 EGYTLA
+99 AGYTIA
-105 FTTNGTTPTAK
+105 YTTNGTKPTAK

-127 LNGKMSGYLMDR
+127 LNGGMSGYLMDH

-149 NSVLYESTE
+149 NSVLYESNE

-209 NLLDHKTGILA
+209 NLLDHKTGIMA

-225 EAWKQTDAGKKI
+225 DAWKQTDAGKKI
-237 IAEQEWWK
+237 IADQEWWK
-245 IETNSSQHGKKW
+245 AETNSSQHGKKW
-257 ERPCQLQLYTAG
+257 ERPCQLQLYTTG
-269 DKPAMELDAGLRIRG
+269 EKPAIELDAGLRIRG

-317 DYLRFG
+317 DYKRFG

-333 TKFKDM
+333 TKFKDV
-339 MLQDLAR
+339 MLQDLAK
-346 GGKFTVLRTRPA
+346 GGKYTVLRNRPA

-368 PYVLSEITAANM
+368 PYALCEITTANM

-400 DVGKKEDFRLYE
+400 DVGKKEDLRLYE
-412 ELLTFGKKD
+412 EMKAFKDKD
-421 LANPD
+421 LTDPD
-426 IYHQFCEVMDAQSM
+426 IYRQFCDVVDVQSM
-440 ADYFAMQVY
+440 ADYFALQVY
-449 IGNADVE
+449 IGNADCE
-456 PDHNHII
+456 PDHNHIV
-463 WRTRDKSYNGGR
+463 WRTRDKFYNEGR
-475 WQFILHDLDYSAG
+475 WQYILHDLDYSAG

-505 RKKFPLFTAALKN
+505 RKKFPLFAAALKN
-518 KDFYDRFL
+518 KNFYDMFL
-526 ASLKTMGT
+526 SSLKKIGS
-534 QHFSYDKVK
+534 QNFSYDKVRDK
-543 ERMDYYDK
+543 MDYYDK
-551 MWSPLM
+551 MWGPLM

>member
-1 MKKTTASP
+1 MWKLRLKKTLYIL
-9 GKGRNSFEYD
+9 F
-19 SGKRQEGVRIWTHCL
+19 
-34 KTIAYVL
+34 
-41 VAASMLLLA
+41 AASFFLLA
-50 GCQSETKR
+50 GCQSETNKQE
-58 PEARPQQAKPQI
+58 PKPQQVKTQI
-70 LHKNDNG
+70 LHKQDNG
-77 ITFSQVS
+77 IVFSQES
-84 GVYNVPELKVRIKAP
+84 GVYHTPELKVRMKAP
-99 EGYTLA
+99 AGYTIA
-105 FTTNGTTPTAK
+105 YTTNGTKPTAK

-127 LNGKMSGYLMDR
+127 LNGGMSGYLMDH

-149 NSVLYESTE
+149 NSVLYESNE

-209 NLLDHKTGILA
+209 NLLDYKTGIMA

-225 EAWKQTDAGKKI
+225 DAWKQTDAGKKI
-237 IAEQEWWK
+237 IADQEWWK
-245 IETNSSQHGKKW
+245 AETNSSQHGKKW

-269 DKPAMELDAGLRIRG
+269 GKPAIELDAGLRIRG

-302 YGPKTLHFALFDKEE
+302 YGPETLHFPLFDKEE
-317 DYLRFG
+317 DYIRFG

-339 MLQDLAR
+339 MLQDLSK
-346 GGKFTVLRTRPA
+346 GGKYTVLRTRPA
-358 VVFLNGEYWG
+358 IVFLNGEYWG

-400 DVGKKEDFRLYE
+400 DVGKKEDLRLYE
-412 ELLTFGKKD
+412 EMKAFKDKD
-421 LANPD
+421 LTNPD
-426 IYHQFCEVMDAQSM
+426 IYRQFCDVVDVQSM
-440 ADYFAMQVY
+440 ADYFALQVY
-449 IGNADVE
+449 IGNADCE

-475 WQFILHDLDYSAG
+475 WQYILHDLDYSAG
-488 HYDERS
+488 HYDEKS

-500 HFAMI
+500 HFAMV
-505 RKKFPLFTAALKN
+505 RKKFPLFAAALKN
-518 KDFYDRFL
+518 KNFYDMFL
-526 ASLKTMGT
+526 SSLKKIGS
-534 QHFSYDKVK
+534 QNFNYDKVRDK
-543 ERMDYYDK
+543 MDFYDK
-551 MWSPLM
+551 MWGPLM

-589 VPIVEKW
+589 IPIVENW

>member
-1 MKKTTASP
+1 MWKLRLKKTLYIL
-9 GKGRNSFEYD
+9 F
-19 SGKRQEGVRIWTHCL
+19 
-34 KTIAYVL
+34 
-41 VAASMLLLA
+41 AASFFLLA
-50 GCQSETKR
+50 GCQSETNKQE
-58 PEARPQQAKPQI
+58 PKPQQVKTQI
-70 LHKNDNG
+70 LHKQDNG
-77 ITFSQVS
+77 IAFSQES
-84 GVYNVPELKVRIKAP
+84 GVYHTPELKVRMKAP
-99 EGYTLA
+99 AGYTIA
-105 FTTNGTTPTAK
+105 YTTNGTKPTVK

-127 LNGKMSGYLMDR
+127 LNGGMSGYLMDH

-149 NSVLYESTE
+149 NSVLYESNE

-164 LNASLVDGKGAVVK
+164 LNASLVDGKGTVVK

-209 NLLDHKTGILA
+209 NLLDYKTGIMA

-225 EAWKQTDAGKKI
+225 DAWKQTDAGKKI
-237 IAEQEWWK
+237 IADQEWWK
-245 IETNSSQHGKKW
+245 AETNSSQHGKKW
-257 ERPCQLQLYTAG
+257 ERPCQLQLYTTG
-269 DKPAMELDAGLRIRG
+269 EKPAIELDAGLRIRG

-317 DYLRFG
+317 DYKRFG

-333 TKFKDM
+333 TKFKDV
-339 MLQDLAR
+339 MLQDLAK
-346 GGKFTVLRTRPA
+346 GGKYTVLRNRPA

-368 PYVLSEITAANM
+368 PYALCEITTANM

-385 GVDEKNL
+385 GLDEKNL

-400 DVGKKEDFRLYE
+400 DVGKKEDLRLYE
-412 ELLTFGKKD
+412 EMKAFKDKD
-421 LANPD
+421 LTDPD
-426 IYHQFCEVMDAQSM
+426 IYRQFCDVVDVQSM
-440 ADYFAMQVY
+440 ADYFALQVY
-449 IGNADVE
+449 IGNADCE

-463 WRTRDKSYNGGR
+463 WRTRDKSYNEGR
-475 WQFILHDLDYSAG
+475 WQYILHDLDYSAG
-488 HYDERS
+488 HYDEKS

-500 HFAMI
+500 HFAMV
-505 RKKFPLFTAALKN
+505 RKKFPLFAAAIKN
-518 KDFYDRFL
+518 ENFYDMFL
-526 ASLKTMGT
+526 SSLKKIGS
-534 QHFSYDKVK
+534 QNFSYDKVRDK
-543 ERMDYYDK
+543 MDFYDK
-551 MWSPLM
+551 MWGPLM

-589 VPIVEKW
+589 IPIVENW

>member
-1 MKKTTASP
+1 MWKLRLKKTLYIL
-9 GKGRNSFEYD
+9 F
-19 SGKRQEGVRIWTHCL
+19 
-34 KTIAYVL
+34 
-41 VAASMLLLA
+41 AASLFFLA
-50 GCQSETKR
+50 GCQSETNKQE
-58 PEARPQQAKPQI
+58 PKPQQVKTQI
-70 LHKNDNG
+70 LHKQDNG
-77 ITFSQVS
+77 IAFSQES
-84 GVYNVPELKVRIKAP
+84 GVYHTPELKVRMKAP
-99 EGYTLA
+99 AGYTIA
-105 FTTNGTTPTAK
+105 YTTNGTKPTVK

-127 LNGKMSGYLMDR
+127 LNGGMSGYLMDH

-149 NSVLYESTE
+149 NSVLYESNE

-209 NLLDHKTGILA
+209 NLLDYKTGIMA

-225 EAWKQTDAGKKI
+225 DAWKQTDAGKKI
-237 IAEQEWWK
+237 IADQEWWK
-245 IETNSSQHGKKW
+245 AETNSSQHGKKW
-257 ERPCQLQLYTAG
+257 ERPCQLQLYTTG
-269 DKPAMELDAGLRIRG
+269 EKPAIELDAGLRIRG

-317 DYLRFG
+317 DYKRFG

-333 TKFKDM
+333 TKFKDV
-339 MLQDLAR
+339 MLQDLAK
-346 GGKFTVLRTRPA
+346 GGKYTVLRNRPA

-368 PYVLSEITAANM
+368 PYALCEITTANM

-400 DVGKKEDFRLYE
+400 DVGKKEDLRLYE
-412 ELLTFGKKD
+412 EMKAFKDKD
-421 LANPD
+421 LTDPD
-426 IYHQFCEVMDAQSM
+426 IYRQFCDVVDVQSM
-440 ADYFAMQVY
+440 ADYFALQVY
-449 IGNADVE
+449 IGNADCE

-463 WRTRDKSYNGGR
+463 WRTRDKSYNEGR
-475 WQFILHDLDYSAG
+475 WQYILHDLDYSAG
-488 HYDERS
+488 HYDEKS

-505 RKKFPLFTAALKN
+505 RKKFPLFAAALKN
-518 KDFYDRFL
+518 KNFYDMFL
-526 ASLKTMGT
+526 SSLKKIGS
-534 QHFSYDKVK
+534 QNFNYDKVRDK
-543 ERMDYYDK
+543 MDFYDK
-551 MWSPLM
+551 MWGPLM

-589 VPIVEKW
+589 IPIVENW

>member
-1 MKKTTASP
+1 MWKLRLKKTLYIL
-9 GKGRNSFEYD
+9 F
-19 SGKRQEGVRIWTHCL
+19 
-34 KTIAYVL
+34 
-41 VAASMLLLA
+41 AASFLLLA
-50 GCQSETKR
+50 GCQSETNKQ
-58 PEARPQQAKPQI
+58 ETKPQQVKTQI
-70 LHKNDNG
+70 LHKQDNG
-77 ITFSQVS
+77 IAFSQES
-84 GVYNVPELKVRIKAP
+84 GVYHTPELKVRMKAP
-99 EGYTLA
+99 AGYTIA
-105 FTTNGTTPTAK
+105 YTTNGTKPTVK

-127 LNGKMSGYLMDR
+127 LNGGMSGYLMDH

-149 NSVLYESTE
+149 NSVLYESNE

-164 LNASLVDGKGAVVK
+164 LNASLVDDKGAVVK
-178 EPRTMV
+178 EPRSMV

-191 LADRF
+191 FADRF
-196 PNCTVISITTDPK
+196 PNCTVISITTDPV
-209 NLLDHKTGILA
+209 NLLDYKTGIMA

-225 EAWKQTDAGKKI
+225 DAWKQTDAGKKI
-237 IAEQEWWK
+237 IADQEWWK
-245 IETNSSQHGKKW
+245 AETNSSQHGKKW
-257 ERPCQLQLYTAG
+257 ERPCQLQLYTTG
-269 DKPAMELDAGLRIRG
+269 EKPTIELDAGLRIRG

-302 YGPKTLHFALFDKEE
+302 YGPDMLHFALFDKDKEE
-317 DYLRFG
+317 DFKRFG

-333 TKFKDM
+333 TKFKDV
-339 MLQDLAR
+339 MLQDLAK
-346 GGKFTVLRTRPA
+346 GGKYTVLRNRPA

-368 PYVLSEITAANM
+368 PYALCEITTANM

-400 DVGKKEDFRLYE
+400 DVGKKEDLRLYE
-412 ELLTFGKKD
+412 EMKAFKDKD
-421 LANPD
+421 LTDPD
-426 IYHQFCEVMDAQSM
+426 IYRQFCDVVDVQSM
-440 ADYFAMQVY
+440 ADYFALQVY
-449 IGNADVE
+449 IGNADCE

-463 WRTRDKSYNGGR
+463 WRTRDKFYNEGR
-475 WQFILHDLDYSAG
+475 WQYILHDLDYSAG

-505 RKKFPLFTAALKN
+505 RKKFPLFAAALKN
-518 KDFYDRFL
+518 KNFYDMFL
-526 ASLKTMGT
+526 SSLKRIGS
-534 QHFSYDKVK
+534 QNFNYDKVRDK
-543 ERMDYYDK
+543 MDYYDK
-551 MWSPLM
+551 MWGPLM

>member
-1 MKKTTASP
+1 MWKLRLKKTLYIL
-9 GKGRNSFEYD
+9 F
-19 SGKRQEGVRIWTHCL
+19 
-34 KTIAYVL
+34 
-41 VAASMLLLA
+41 AASLFFLA
-50 GCQSETKR
+50 GCQSETNKQE
-58 PEARPQQAKPQI
+58 PKPQQVKTQI
-70 LHKNDNG
+70 LHKQDNG
-77 ITFSQVS
+77 IAFSQES
-84 GVYNVPELKVRIKAP
+84 GVYHTPELKVRMKAP
-99 EGYTLA
+99 AGYTIA
-105 FTTNGTTPTAK
+105 YTTNGTKPTVK

-127 LNGKMSGYLMDR
+127 LNGGMSGYLMDH

-149 NSVLYESTE
+149 NSVLYESNE

-209 NLLDHKTGILA
+209 NLLDYKTGIMA

-225 EAWKQTDAGKKI
+225 DAWKQTDAGKKI
-237 IAEQEWWK
+237 IADQEWWK
-245 IETNSSQHGKKW
+245 AETNSSQHGKKW
-257 ERPCQLQLYTAG
+257 ERPCQLQLYTTG
-269 DKPAMELDAGLRIRG
+269 EKPAIELDAGLRIRG

-302 YGPKTLHFALFDKEE
+302 YGPDMLHFALFDKEE
-317 DYLRFG
+317 DYKRFG

-333 TKFKDM
+333 TKFKDV
-339 MLQDLAR
+339 MLQDLAK
-346 GGKFTVLRTRPA
+346 GGKYTVLRNRPA

-368 PYVLSEITAANM
+368 PYALCEITTANM

-400 DVGKKEDFRLYE
+400 DVGKKEDLRLYE
-412 ELLTFGKKD
+412 EMKAFKDKD
-421 LANPD
+421 LTDPD
-426 IYHQFCEVMDAQSM
+426 IYRQFCDVVDVQSM
-440 ADYFAMQVY
+440 ADYFALQVY
-449 IGNADVE
+449 IGNADCE

-463 WRTRDKSYNGGR
+463 WRTRDKSYNEGR
-475 WQFILHDLDYSAG
+475 WQYILHDLDYSAG

-505 RKKFPLFTAALKN
+505 RKKFPLFAAALKN
-518 KDFYDRFL
+518 KNFYDMFL
-526 ASLKTMGT
+526 SSLKKIGS
-534 QHFSYDKVK
+534 QNFNYDKVRDK
-543 ERMDYYDK
+543 MDFYDK
-551 MWSPLM
+551 MWGPLM

-589 VPIVEKW
+589 IPIVENW

>member
-1 MKKTTASP
+1 MWKLRLKKTLYIL
-9 GKGRNSFEYD
+9 F
-19 SGKRQEGVRIWTHCL
+19 
-34 KTIAYVL
+34 
-41 VAASMLLLA
+41 AASLFLLA
-50 GCQSETKR
+50 GCQSETNKQ
-58 PEARPQQAKPQI
+58 ETKPQQVKTQI
-70 LHKNDNG
+70 LHKQDNG
-77 ITFSQVS
+77 IAFSQES
-84 GVYNVPELKVRIKAP
+84 GVYHTPELKVRMKAP
-99 EGYTLA
+99 AGYTIA
-105 FTTNGTTPTAK
+105 YTTNGTKPTAK

-127 LNGKMSGYLMDR
+127 LNGGMSGYLMDH

-149 NSVLYESTE
+149 NSVLYESNE

-164 LNASLVDGKGAVVK
+164 LNASLVDDKGAVVK

-196 PNCTVISITTDPK
+196 PNCTVISITIDPV
-209 NLLDHKTGILA
+209 NLLDHKTGIMA

-225 EAWKQTDAGKKI
+225 DAWKQTDAGKKI
-237 IAEQEWWK
+237 IADQEWWK
-245 IETNSSQHGKKW
+245 AETNSSQHGKKW
-257 ERPCQLQLYTAG
+257 ERPCQLQLYTTG
-269 DKPAMELDAGLRIRG
+269 EKPAIELDAGLRIRG

-317 DYLRFG
+317 DYKRFG

-333 TKFKDM
+333 TKFKDV
-339 MLQDLAR
+339 MLQDLAK
-346 GGKFTVLRTRPA
+346 GGKYTVLRNRPA

-368 PYVLSEITAANM
+368 PYALCEITTANM

-392 IVIKEAEL
+392 IVFKEAEL
-400 DVGKKEDFRLYE
+400 DVGKKEDIRLYE
-412 ELLTFGKKD
+412 EMKAFKDKD
-421 LANPD
+421 LTDPD
-426 IYHQFCEVMDAQSM
+426 IYRQFCDVVDVQSM
-440 ADYFAMQVY
+440 ADYFALQVY
-449 IGNADVE
+449 IGNADCE

-463 WRTRDKSYNGGR
+463 WRTRDKFYNEGR
-475 WQFILHDLDYSAG
+475 WQYILHDLDYSAG

-505 RKKFPLFTAALKN
+505 RKKFPLFAAALKN
-518 KDFYDRFL
+518 KNFYDMFL
-526 ASLKTMGT
+526 SSLKKIGS
-534 QHFSYDKVK
+534 QNFSYDKVRDK
-543 ERMDYYDK
+543 MDFYDK
-551 MWSPLM
+551 MWGPLM

-589 VPIVEKW
+589 IPIVENW

>member
-1 MKKTTASP
+1 MWKLRLKKTLYIL
-9 GKGRNSFEYD
+9 F
-19 SGKRQEGVRIWTHCL
+19 
-34 KTIAYVL
+34 
-41 VAASMLLLA
+41 AASFFLLA
-50 GCQSETKR
+50 GCQSETNKQE
-58 PEARPQQAKPQI
+58 PKPQQVKTQI
-70 LHKNDNG
+70 LHKQDNG
-77 ITFSQVS
+77 IAFSQES
-84 GVYNVPELKVRIKAP
+84 GVYHTPELKVRMKAP
-99 EGYTLA
+99 AGYTIA
-105 FTTNGTTPTAK
+105 YTTNGTKPTVK

-127 LNGKMSGYLMDR
+127 LNGGMSGYLMDH

-149 NSVLYESTE
+149 NSVLYESNE

-209 NLLDHKTGILA
+209 NLLDYKTGIMA

-225 EAWKQTDAGKKI
+225 DAWKQTDAGKKI
-237 IAEQEWWK
+237 IADQEWWK
-245 IETNSSQHGKKW
+245 AETNSSQHGKKW
-257 ERPCQLQLYTAG
+257 ERPCQLQLYTTG
-269 DKPAMELDAGLRIRG
+269 EKPAIELDAGLRIRG

-317 DYLRFG
+317 DYKRFG

-333 TKFKDM
+333 TKFKDV
-339 MLQDLAR
+339 MLQDLAK
-346 GGKFTVLRTRPA
+346 GGKYTVLRNRPA

-368 PYVLSEITAANM
+368 PYALCEITTANM

-400 DVGKKEDFRLYE
+400 DVGKKEDLRLYE
-412 ELLTFGKKD
+412 EMKAFKDKD
-421 LANPD
+421 LTDPD
-426 IYHQFCEVMDAQSM
+426 IYRQFCDVVDVQSM
-440 ADYFAMQVY
+440 ADYFALQVY
-449 IGNADVE
+449 IGNADCE
-456 PDHNHII
+456 PNHNHII
-463 WRTRDKSYNGGR
+463 WRTRDKSYNEGR
-475 WQFILHDLDYSAG
+475 WQYILHDLDYSAG
-488 HYDERS
+488 HYDEKS

-500 HFAMI
+500 HFSMV
-505 RKKFPLFTAALKN
+505 RKKFPLFAAAIKN
-518 KDFYDRFL
+518 ENFYDMFL
-526 ASLKTMGT
+526 SSLKKIGS
-534 QHFSYDKVK
+534 QNFSYDKVRDK
-543 ERMDYYDK
+543 MDFYDK
-551 MWSPLM
+551 MWGPLM

-589 VPIVEKW
+589 IPIVENW

>member
-1 MKKTTASP
+1 MWKLRLKKTLYIL
-9 GKGRNSFEYD
+9 F
-19 SGKRQEGVRIWTHCL
+19 
-34 KTIAYVL
+34 
-41 VAASMLLLA
+41 AASFFLLA
-50 GCQSETKR
+50 GCQSETNKQ
-58 PEARPQQAKPQI
+58 ETKPQQVKTQI
-70 LHKNDNG
+70 LHKQDNG
-77 ITFSQVS
+77 IAFSQES
-84 GVYNVPELKVRIKAP
+84 GVYHTPELKVRMKAP
-99 EGYTLA
+99 SGYTIA
-105 FTTNGTTPTAK
+105 FTTNGTKPTAK

-127 LNGKMSGYLMDR
+127 LNGGMSGYLMDH

-149 NSVLYESTE
+149 NSVLYESNE

-191 LADRF
+191 LANRF

-209 NLLDHKTGILA
+209 NLLDHKTGIMA

-225 EAWKQTDAGKKI
+225 DAWKQTDAGKKI
-237 IAEQEWWK
+237 IAGQEWWK
-245 IETNSSQHGKKW
+245 AETNSSQHGKKW
-257 ERPCQLQLYTAG
+257 ERPCQLQLYTTG
-269 DKPAMELDAGLRIRG
+269 EKPAIELDAGLRIRG

-317 DYLRFG
+317 DYKRFG

-333 TKFKDM
+333 TKFKDV
-339 MLQDLAR
+339 MLQDLAK
-346 GGKFTVLRTRPA
+346 GGKYTVLRNRPA

-368 PYVLSEITAANM
+368 PYALCEITTANM

-400 DVGKKEDFRLYE
+400 DVGKKEDLRLYE
-412 ELLTFGKKD
+412 EMKAFKDKD
-421 LANPD
+421 LTDPD
-426 IYHQFCEVMDAQSM
+426 IYRQFCDVIDVQSM
-440 ADYFAMQVY
+440 ADYFALQVY
-449 IGNADVE
+449 IGNADIE

-475 WQFILHDLDYSAG
+475 WQYILHDLDYSAG
-488 HYDERS
+488 HYDEKS

-505 RKKFPLFTAALKN
+505 RKKFPLFAAAIKN
-518 KDFYDRFL
+518 ENFYDMFL
-526 ASLKTMGT
+526 SSLKKIGS
-534 QHFSYDKVK
+534 QNFSYDKVRDK
-543 ERMDYYDK
+543 MDFYDK
-551 MWSPLM
+551 MWGPLM

-589 VPIVEKW
+589 IPIVENW

>member
-1 MKKTTASP
+1 M
-9 GKGRNSFEYD
+9 
-19 SGKRQEGVRIWTHCL
+19 
-34 KTIAYVL
+34 
-41 VAASMLLLA
+41 
-50 GCQSETKR
+50 
-58 PEARPQQAKPQI
+58 
-70 LHKNDNG
+70 
-77 ITFSQVS
+77 
-84 GVYNVPELKVRIKAP
+84 
-99 EGYTLA
+99 
-105 FTTNGTTPTAK
+105 
-116 DASGKAEVEVT
+116 EVT
-127 LNGKMSGYLMDR
+127 LNGGMSGYLMDH

-149 NSVLYESTE
+149 NSVLYESNE

-209 NLLDHKTGILA
+209 NLLDYKTGIMA

-225 EAWKQTDAGKKI
+225 DAWKQTDAGKKI
-237 IAEQEWWK
+237 IADQEWWK
-245 IETNSSQHGKKW
+245 AETNSSQHGKKW
-257 ERPCQLQLYTAG
+257 ERPCQLQLYTTG
-269 DKPAMELDAGLRIRG
+269 EKPAIELDAGLRIRG

-302 YGPKTLHFALFDKEE
+302 YGPDMLHFALLDKDKEE
-317 DYLRFG
+317 DFKRFG

-333 TKFKDM
+333 TKFKDV
-339 MLQDLAR
+339 MLQDLAK
-346 GGKFTVLRTRPA
+346 GGKYTVLRNRPA

-368 PYVLSEITAANM
+368 PYALCEITTANM

-400 DVGKKEDFRLYE
+400 DVGKKEDLRLYE
-412 ELLTFGKKD
+412 EMKAFKDKD
-421 LANPD
+421 LTDPD
-426 IYHQFCEVMDAQSM
+426 IYRQFCDVVDVQSM
-440 ADYFAMQVY
+440 ADYFALQVY
-449 IGNADVE
+449 IGNADCE

-463 WRTRDKSYNGGR
+463 WRTRDKFYNEGR
-475 WQFILHDLDYSAG
+475 WQYILHDLDYSAG

-505 RKKFPLFTAALKN
+505 RKKFPLFAAALKN
-518 KDFYDRFL
+518 KNFYDMFL
-526 ASLKTMGT
+526 SSLKKIGS
-534 QHFSYDKVK
+534 QNFSYDKVRDK
-543 ERMDYYDK
+543 MDYYDK
-551 MWSPLM
+551 MWGPLM